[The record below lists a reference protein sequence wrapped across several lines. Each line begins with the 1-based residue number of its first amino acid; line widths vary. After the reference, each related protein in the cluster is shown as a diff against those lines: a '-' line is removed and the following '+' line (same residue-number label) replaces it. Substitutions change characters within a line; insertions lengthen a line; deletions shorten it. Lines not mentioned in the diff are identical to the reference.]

1 LEKSVNKANVKAL
14 HRNHQVAVEARE
26 TSERVIGLTL
36 DHGHQRPLAR
46 VDRAVQWSKASF
58 LSTHDSEVVE
68 LDEFKRMV
76 MASFSNSLFSTQY
89 HKRSICF
96 SYYLSFFLFFPLYFR
111 FSNLIVIRY
120 FIIHSLYKQPN
131 KQTNN
136 SNCSL
141 AATTT
146 THTNN
151 F

>member
-1 LEKSVNKANVKAL
+1 LEKRANKANVKAL
-14 HRNHQVAVEARE
+14 HRNHQVAVEDRE
-26 TSERVIGLTL
+26 TSERVIELTL

-68 LDEFKRMV
+68 LDEFKRTV
-76 MASFSNSLFSTQY
+76 MASFSISLFSIQY

-120 FIIHSLYKQPN
+120 LIIHSLYKQPN
-131 KQTNN
+131 KQTT
-136 SNCSL
+136 
-141 AATTT
+141 ATTTTT

-151 F
+151 S